1 MVQQKPEDFM
11 DEEDVAEAEESR
23 KLQTSE
29 SFAGLGSTAEDR
41 LQNEPTMDI
50 WKTKGDTMGVKLLR
64 KMGWRDGQGVGP
76 RVRRKARLHEE
87 DDPGGGEIQETH
99 LFAPENSQMISFVRK
114 NDRKGL
120 GFEGEDRLADV
131 QNDEKD
137 ANSSVGLL
145 RSESERDFTIGTKN
159 ARLKKKK
166 VEPRSGFG
174 VGILN
179 DNGSDDEDPY
189 QMGPQI
195 SYNRVIGGDKKKKKP
210 ENGKTAA
217 NPLLSTKPV
226 FISKKAATSKAG
238 SSFRRCH
245 DGRLPLDGFVL
256 PHSKDPL
263 FSPISNNNNYEPPT
277 VPPDWKSSKTPAHT
291 TTNDRPIPYQSPAEI
306 AKLSTLDPR
315 SRASILGETALPGK
329 SVFDYL
335 SPSARSRIAAATKN
349 PNLPPAL
356 DEAHSV
362 LPAPSSHSLIPPLSP
377 TTAHAALKRGTAG
390 WTPYADDPGKRS
402 RYRLFLE
409 TRASLAPPETLPP
422 RATGAST
429 DDWVKEMQEFV
440 HAAQIFRPVSGLMA
454 TRFTS
459 SSSTLKVDSDA
470 AGNDADPQ
478 LVTQP
483 AEKAPDPATQ
493 AAAVGMYGPLTRSV
507 VEFFPSRLLC
517 KRFNVRPPAHVA
529 MDPTADASASSG
541 NNAGFATATTESQA
555 PTHSTALP
563 QRRLELVGKRD
574 VEDMVRERGIGIE
587 RGKEGGEGGA
597 WKGYEEEGQSNMAQ
611 EDEKAN
617 IVVVDPDRNEALE
630 RERPGD
636 AVFRAVFGSDSDSE

>member
-23 KLQTSE
+23 KLQTSD

-41 LQNEPTMDI
+41 LQNEPMMDVF
-50 WKTKGDTMGVKLLR
+50 KTTGDTMGVKLLR

-76 RVRRKARLHEE
+76 RVRRKAKLDEE
-87 DDPGGGEIQETH
+87 DDPGDGEGQETH

-120 GFEGEDRLADV
+120 GFEGEGRLADV
-131 QNDEKD
+131 QNDGKD
-137 ANSSVGLL
+137 SNSSAGLL
-145 RSESERDFTIGTKN
+145 RLESERDLTVGTKN
-159 ARLKKKK
+159 AKLKQKK
-166 VEPRSGFG
+166 VPPRSGFG

-189 QMGPQI
+189 HMGPQI
-195 SYNRVIGGDKKKKKP
+195 AYNRIIGGDKKKKKKT

-226 FISKKAATSKAG
+226 FISKKASASKAG
-238 SSFRRCH
+238 ASFRRCH

-256 PHSKDPL
+256 SQSKDPL
-263 FSPISNNNNYEPPT
+263 SSNNNNYELPAIPPN
-277 VPPDWKSSKTPAHT
+277 WKSSKTPANAT
-291 TTNDRPIPYQSPAEI
+291 TSDRPTLYQSPAEI
-306 AKLSTLDPR
+306 AKLSTLDPK

-335 SPSARSRIAAATKN
+335 SPSARSRIASATKN

-362 LPAPSSHSLIPPLSP
+362 LPAPSPHSLIPPLSP

-390 WTPYADDPGKRS
+390 WTPYADDPQKLS
-402 RYRLFLE
+402 RYRIFLE

-422 RATGAST
+422 RARGASQ
-429 DDWVKEMQEFV
+429 DDWVKEMQEFA

-459 SSSTLKVDSDA
+459 STSTLHMDSDA
-470 AGNDADPQ
+470 PGKDTEPQ
-478 LVTQP
+478 LLTQP
-483 AEKAPDPATQ
+483 GEKAQDPAMQ

-507 VEFFPSRLLC
+507 AEFFPSRLLC

-529 MDPTADASASSG
+529 ADPDLATASSG
-541 NNAGFATATTESQA
+541 NNNGAVAATPETQA

-574 VEDMVRERGIGIE
+574 VEEMVRERGMGMKRE
-587 RGKEGGEGGA
+587 ARG
-597 WKGYEEEGQSNMAQ
+597 EEEGAGSSRKDEEEGRRRGQ
-611 EDEKAN
+611 EDETATM
-617 IVVVDPDRNEALE
+617 VVDPDRNEALE